1 MKIYELIRLA
11 LEIMFTP
18 ISDDVLM
25 LTQVGIWASKDI
37 NPYIVWISSWITL
50 FIAFLWFFLV
60 GRFFRQVPLIENWM
74 AKKWLQKAEKLLDHF
89 GAWAIMLAFFVP
101 GVRHPIHYIS
111 GMLKFPLKKYLLANF
126 LASSLYSGG
135 WTFMVYKFNQ
145 KIKIKL
151 VLIWLHQHL
160 SIVVLLLVAILFL
173 CFIFYKVKRNKNES

>member
-111 GMLKFPLKKYLLANF
+111 GMKFPLKKYLLANF

-151 VLIWLHQHL
+151 VLTWLHQHL

>member
-74 AKKWLQKAEKLLDHF
+74 AKNGYKKL
-89 GAWAIMLAFFVP
+89 
-101 GVRHPIHYIS
+101 RS
-111 GMLKFPLKKYLLANF
+111 YL
-126 LASSLYSGG
+126 
-135 WTFMVYKFNQ
+135 T
-145 KIKIKL
+145 
-151 VLIWLHQHL
+151 
-160 SIVVLLLVAILFL
+160 ILGLGRL
-173 CFIFYKVKRNKNES
+173 C